1 MKNNFLQ
8 LGWCILLF
16 GVFGNL
22 QAQNKDHRK
31 DHHKEHHKKVKAYRI
46 SFLTEELDLSTAE
59 AEKFWPLF
67 RRYDKAKDSLHKAYY
82 QNHRWLKDSLT
93 YLTDASAM
101 ELIEQHYQKEH
112 QLMKKKEEMA
122 QAFAEVI
129 GAKKTLKFLHLEH
142 RFRQRLVDKMRK
154 KKEEE

>member
-46 SFLTEELDLSTAE
+46 SFLTEELDLSTA
-59 AEKFWPLF
+59 
-67 RRYDKAKDSLHKAYY
+67 
-82 QNHRWLKDSLT
+82 
-93 YLTDASAM
+93 
-101 ELIEQHYQKEH
+101 
-112 QLMKKKEEMA
+112 
-122 QAFAEVI
+122 
-129 GAKKTLKFLHLEH
+129 
-142 RFRQRLVDKMRK
+142 
-154 KKEEE
+154 

>member
-101 ELIEQHYQKEH
+101 ELIEQHCQKEH

-122 QAFAEVI
+122 QAFTEVI

-142 RFRQRLVDKMRK
+142 RFRQRLVEKMRK

>member
-67 RRYDKAKDSLHKAYY
+67 RHYDKAKDSLLKAYY

-142 RFRQRLVDKMRK
+142 RFRQRLVEKMRK
-154 KKEEE
+154 KKKEE